1 MTTIA
6 RACRA
11 LARAPATRA
20 ASTSAPLSAEA
31 LARVTQRTGRFFEDL
46 NECLDSTP
54 PRRDQAVRWAARR
67 GETAAALASGFA
79 DGQVAAAGAR
89 IDLVTRARREAGHAR
104 SLAAAADGLA
114 ARPSALGAAVRVG
127 AWAIGAAA
135 ALAPAPAA
143 RAIRAGVD
151 AAVRDAAVESLRD
164 VIEAERRDE
173 DERFEAGLDEPTEAE
188 LPGETAA
195 KAALRAARD
204 EPRRADGDP
213 EVPDVMSVR
222 LHGGVRVEE
231 GAAAAVKAVAGLA
244 ISVATVL

>member
-1 MTTIA
+1 M
-6 RACRA
+6 
-11 LARAPATRA
+11 LARASRALVARVPTTRA
-20 ASTSAPLSAEA
+20 ASTSSPLSAEA
-31 LARVTQRTGRFFEDL
+31 LARITQRTGKFFEDV
-46 NECLDSTP
+46 NECIDSVP
-54 PRRDQAVRWAARR
+54 PKRDQAVRWAARR

-89 IDLVTRARREAGHAR
+89 IDLATRARREAGHVRA
-104 SLAAAADGLA
+104 LAAAADGLD

-127 AWAIGAAA
+127 AWAFGAAA
-135 ALAPAPAA
+135 ALAPGPAA

-151 AAVRDAAVESLRD
+151 AAVRDATVESLRD

-173 DERFEAGLDEPTEAE
+173 DERFEAGLDESAEPESAGEA
-188 LPGETAA
+188 AA

-213 EVPDVMSVR
+213 DVPDVMSVH
-222 LHGGVRVEE
+222 LHGSVRVEE